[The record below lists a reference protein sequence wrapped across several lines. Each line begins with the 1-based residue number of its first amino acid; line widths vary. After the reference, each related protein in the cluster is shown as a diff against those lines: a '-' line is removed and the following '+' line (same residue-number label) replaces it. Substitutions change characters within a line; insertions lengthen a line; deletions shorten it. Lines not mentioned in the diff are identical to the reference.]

1 MLIWVADGTRRKRDI
16 EQFGHAWQDGIPVGG
31 NPNLRKTFSD
41 SCLLLREWADSA
53 SPIFFDLGQAQVL
66 WWVLARGVNESAYLA
81 PYSRAKFIESHCN
94 GGAEMAGREFDEF
107 VSEIPK
113 LVANY
118 ESWTATQH
126 IQGIQRYPILRNR
139 TRRRF

>member
-1 MLIWVADGTRRKRDI
+1 MPCKTAYQLVGIQTCGRRFPIAVFCYGNGQTALRLYFSISVKR
-16 EQFGHAWQDGIPVGG
+16 
-31 NPNLRKTFSD
+31 K
-41 SCLLLREWADSA
+41 SC
-53 SPIFFDLGQAQVL
+53 G
-66 WWVLARGVNESAYLA
+66 ARGVKGSAYLA

-107 VSEIPK
+107 VSEIPQ

-126 IQGIQRYPILRNR
+126 IQGIQRYPILR
-139 TRRRF
+139 TRSHRSF